1 MGLNSYLY
9 RKVNYTPDIP
19 AQLGCAEGF
28 NSTYVQELENGYV
41 WDNKYYKTIEDLNK
55 EFYQKIHIGKSS
67 YGWHYALA
75 IYPEYGINN
84 LEDWKNLFSNKNNYI
99 LDEENR
105 KVSAEEMLDS
115 IINRKHKGISE
126 FKTLEDFETAQLAIE
141 NDFNK
146 KFLNFRYYYTTY
158 DELLA
163 ANHAQRG
170 LNGLWAHTEDKFIT
184 RTTGTYDYIKSGNNA
199 DEGEIFS

>member
-126 FKTLEDFETAQLAIE
+126 FKTLEDFEAAQLAIE

-146 KFLNFRYYYTTY
+146 KFLNFRSYYTTY